1 MRAIVVREPGGVERL
16 ELAEVPDPVCGP
28 GQVLIDV
35 HAAGLNRADLLQRR
49 GLYPPP
55 PGESSVLGLE
65 CAGTVVQVGSE
76 CGSLAVGQR
85 VMALLGGGGYAERV
99 AIPEGLAIPV
109 PDALGL
115 ERAAAIPEAFLTASE
130 AVSSLGRAGP
140 GDWALVHGAAGG
152 VGSAAVQLLA
162 RAGARVIATTRSAA
176 KCALAASL
184 GAEVSVSY
192 EDQGFA
198 DAVAEHTDGRGVD
211 LIVDLVGAAY
221 ADQHARCLAVGGRW
235 VIVGLLGG
243 ARATIDF
250 GKILMRRQQLLGLV
264 MRSRPVEEK
273 IALTRR
279 FIRELLPA
287 FVDGTLR
294 PVIDSVFA
302 WTDVAEAHRRME
314 QNAHAG
320 KIVLKVR

>member
-1 MRAIVVREPGGVERL
+1 
-16 ELAEVPDPVCGP
+16 
-28 GQVLIDV
+28 
-35 HAAGLNRADLLQRR
+35 
-49 GLYPPP
+49 
-55 PGESSVLGLE
+55 
-65 CAGTVVQVGSE
+65 
-76 CGSLAVGQR
+76 
-85 VMALLGGGGYAERV
+85 LGGGGYAERV

-198 DAVAEHTDGRGVD
+198 DAVAEHTDG
-211 LIVDLVGAAY
+211 
-221 ADQHARCLAVGGRW
+221 
-235 VIVGLLGG
+235 
-243 ARATIDF
+243 
-250 GKILMRRQQLLGLV
+250 
-264 MRSRPVEEK
+264 
-273 IALTRR
+273 
-279 FIRELLPA
+279 
-287 FVDGTLR
+287 
-294 PVIDSVFA
+294 
-302 WTDVAEAHRRME
+302 
-314 QNAHAG
+314 
-320 KIVLKVR
+320 